1 MSDTQ
6 TQATASVHVLHPA
19 PPHPPEPLPALSGA
33 PAAVHAELTT
43 RLDGA
48 TTAELSLAA
57 GLGRSTTGK
66 ALTLLEEAGLA
77 ARKRGGHS
85 GTGRTPDRWHS
96 TPTAPDESAAEDS
109 APQDQSAGLEP
120 VPTEGSSHPANTPD
134 TKALSA
140 SEAELDAHEDRPV
153 NDGSHEGSAARP
165 GRETAATETPGRT
178 APGHAPAPAP
188 PAAADGKRRLAP
200 GGLRQM
206 VIEHLQDHPEEAFTA
221 TRISRIIE
229 KSSGAIANALATL
242 TKHHIAEQVSDR
254 PRTYR
259 LARPAASV
267 TSSDT

>member
-6 TQATASVHVLHPA
+6 TQTTASVHVLHPTPTPA
-19 PPHPPEPLPALSGA
+19 PQPLPALTGA
-33 PAAVHAELTT
+33 PAAVHAELAT
-43 RLDGA
+43 RPHGA

-96 TPTAPDESAAEDS
+96 TPAAPDESAAEDP
-109 APQDQSAGLEP
+109 APQDQSPGLDP
-120 VPTEGSSHPANTPD
+120 VPAEGPTHPANTQGAV
-134 TKALSA
+134 ALSS
-140 SEAELDAHEDRPV
+140 SEAELDTHENRPV
-153 NDGSHEGSAARP
+153 NGDSHEGSAPQP
-165 GRETAATETPGRT
+165 GKETSATETPGRT
-178 APGHAPAPAP
+178 VPDHAPAP

-206 VIEHLQDHPEEAFTA
+206 VIEHLRTHPEEAFTA

-229 KSSGAIANALATL
+229 KSSGAIANALVTL
-242 TKHHIAEQVSDR
+242 TKQHIAEQISDR

-259 LARPAASV
+259 LARPS
-267 TSSDT
+267 TSATDSGA